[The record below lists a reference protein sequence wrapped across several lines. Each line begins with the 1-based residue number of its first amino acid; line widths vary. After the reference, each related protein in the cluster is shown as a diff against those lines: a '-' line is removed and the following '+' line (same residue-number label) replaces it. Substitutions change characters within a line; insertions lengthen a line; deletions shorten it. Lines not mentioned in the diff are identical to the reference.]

1 LVGEVGS
8 SFGVART
15 VDAVLWEN
23 SDFFHEPKQ
32 RYEELLELGDPLP
45 PLMAD
50 SEINSWRFL
59 VMPRMVSF
67 MAFARLSSSSN
78 FASFSRISKSPRQG
92 WRRRTA

>member
-1 LVGEVGS
+1 LFWGVGG

-32 RYEELLELGDPLP
+32 RYEEFLELGDSLF

-50 SEINSWRFL
+50 SEINS
-59 VMPRMVSF
+59 
-67 MAFARLSSSSN
+67 
-78 FASFSRISKSPRQG
+78 
-92 WRRRTA
+92 